1 MFEMIFSYTGKL
13 LGNILDDHILVLT
26 FLNTSNQRLE
36 RIYYAPNP
44 IKTNENSLLSVSG
57 NGASHWSNT
66 SIHCIFTKEKWN
78 FFLTW
83 NKYEKAAQTGRQDST
98 HKSSF

>member
-1 MFEMIFSYTGKL
+1 MFEIFSYKGKL
-13 LGNILDDHILVLT
+13 LGNISDDHNLVLT
-26 FLNTSNQRLE
+26 FLNMSNQRLE
-36 RIYYAPNP
+36 RIYYAPNRT
-44 IKTNENSLLSVSG
+44 KTSENSLLLVSG

-78 FFLTW
+78 FFFNL

-98 HKSSF
+98 HKPSF